1 MQIGTVEIDSTV
13 YPSLSRGSYGGYDG
27 RMASPGITPFGVYL
41 TELLAAR
48 DLSLR
53 GFALLVEVDASSVMY
68 AKRARLAVH
77 RIGPWAEAL
86 GLVGRERERF
96 EYLALRAHGPLV
108 ILEHLRHLDAAA
120 VAPSP
125 ARESLPRRSH

>member
-1 MQIGTVEIDSTV
+1 M
-13 YPSLSRGSYGGYDG
+13 RG
-27 RMASPGITPFGVYL
+27 
-41 TELLAAR
+41 
-48 DLSLR
+48 LSLR
-53 GFALLVEVDASSVMY
+53 GFALRVGVDASSVVY

-108 ILEHLRHLDAAA
+108 ILDHLRHLDAPV

-125 ARESLPRRSH
+125 SREATPRRSR

>member
-1 MQIGTVEIDSTV
+1 
-13 YPSLSRGSYGGYDG
+13 
-27 RMASPGITPFGVYL
+27 MASPGITPFGFYL

-48 DLSLR
+48 GLSLR
-53 GFALLVEVDASSVMY
+53 VFAVRVGVDASSVVY

-77 RIGPWAEAL
+77 RIGPWAETL

-96 EYLALRAHGPLV
+96 EYLALRAHGPLL
-108 ILEHLRHLDAAA
+108 ILEHLRHLDAAV

-125 ARESLPRRSH
+125 ACETTSRRSR

>member
-1 MQIGTVEIDSTV
+1 
-13 YPSLSRGSYGGYDG
+13 
-27 RMASPGITPFGVYL
+27 MASPGFTPFGIYL

-53 GFALLVEVDASSVMY
+53 SFALLVEVDASSVVY

-86 GLVGRERERF
+86 ELVGRERERF

-108 ILEHLRHLDAAA
+108 ILDHLRHLDAPVAA
-120 VAPSP
+120 SSP
-125 ARESLPRRSH
+125 PRGTTPRRSR